1 MKNAFD
7 DQTSGCIHLM
17 ILDDDVRTETL
28 IMMINNDDV

>member
-1 MKNAFD
+1 MKHAFD

-17 ILDDDVRTETL
+17 ILDDVRTETL